1 LSRAP
6 ARTVLL
12 VEARPAG
19 TDVLAAD
26 LTRLGG
32 VKVVRVRS
40 LDAALDTLATMP
52 VDAVVGV
59 HQPPDLE
66 GLVLLRTLHGDDQRQ
81 DPATVL
87 LAEQDAATIRIA
99 AWREG
104 VDAILTWPADPVD
117 VAGALI
123 VLMERRAAE
132 RSRSSRISG
141 PDDSIRRLVGLLA
154 ATLDA
159 AIPGARAR
167 GEALAQAAVTVA
179 NAIDVPSDLLLP
191 MEYAA
196 QLHEIGRLGTT
207 ADPSPGS
214 GYGLSSEIT
223 LAGSAT
229 LGEIPALADAA
240 MLLEGMGANWDGSGA
255 PTDLQQGQIPMR
267 SRILRGAHDLLAAAD
282 RIPGTGTG
290 RLSAAL
296 ASLGQHAGT
305 WYDPAVLAA
314 MEVLVSSEMDP
325 GWLRRQE
332 LVPPA
337 RLREGMILAADLH
350 TASGVK
356 LLSAGSVLNHATLDL
371 IRRRHLSDP
380 IVHGVP
386 IRPTTG

>member
-1 LSRAP
+1 M
-6 ARTVLL
+6 
-12 VEARPAG
+12 
-19 TDVLAAD
+19 
-26 LTRLGG
+26 
-32 VKVVRVRS
+32 RVRT

-66 GLVLLRTLHGDDQRQ
+66 GLVLLRALHSDDQRQ

-117 VAGALI
+117 VAGALM
-123 VLMERRAAE
+123 VLMERRAAD
-132 RSRSSRISG
+132 RSRRSRISG
-141 PDDSIRRLVGLLA
+141 PDDSIRRMVVLLA
-154 ATLDA
+154 TTLDA
-159 AIPGARAR
+159 AVPGARRR
-167 GEALAQAAVTVA
+167 GETLATAAVAVA
-179 NAIDVPSDLLLP
+179 NAFDVPTDLLPP

-196 QLHEIGRLGTT
+196 RLHEIGRVSATGAEST
-207 ADPSPGS
+207 SS
-214 GYGLSSEIT
+214 GYGLSSEVT
-223 LAGSAT
+223 LAGSAL
-229 LGEIPALADAA
+229 LGEIPALEDAA

-267 SRILRGAHDLLAAAD
+267 SRILRGVHDLLAAAD
-282 RIPGTGTG
+282 RVPGSGTG
-290 RLSAAL
+290 RLAVAL
-296 ASLGQHAGT
+296 ASLGPHAGT

-314 MEVLVSSEMDP
+314 MEVLVSTEMDP
-325 GWLRRQE
+325 NWLSHQE

-356 LLSAGSVLNHATLDL
+356 LLSAGSVLNQATLDL
-371 IRRRHLSDP
+371 IRRRHLSNP

>member
-1 LSRAP
+1 MSRPP

-12 VEARPAG
+12 VEARSAG

-52 VDAVVGV
+52 VDAIVGV

-66 GLVLLRTLHGDDQRQ
+66 GVVLLRTLHGEEQRQ
-81 DPATVL
+81 DPAVVL

-123 VLMERRAAE
+123 VLMDRRAAE
-132 RSRSSRISG
+132 RSRRSRVSG
-141 PDDSIRRLVGLLA
+141 PDDSIHRMVGLLA
-154 ATLDA
+154 TTLDA
-159 AIPGARAR
+159 AVPGAKER
-167 GEALAQAAVTVA
+167 GETLAAGAVAVA
-179 NAIDVPSDLLLP
+179 QVIEVPTDLLPP

-196 QLHEIGRLGTT
+196 RLHEIGRISATGEG
-207 ADPSPGS
+207 SPGS
-214 GYGLSSEIT
+214 GHGLSSEVT
-223 LAGSAT
+223 LAGSV
-229 LGEIPALADAA
+229 LLSEIPALADAA

-267 SRILRGAHDLLAAAD
+267 SRILRGVHDLFTAAD
-282 RIPGTGTG
+282 RVPVSGKA
-290 RLSAAL
+290 RLEAAL
-296 ASLGQHAGT
+296 ASLAPHAGT
-305 WYDPAVLAA
+305 WYDPVVLAA
-314 MEVLVSSEMDP
+314 MEVLVSKELDP
-325 GWLRRQE
+325 KWLRRQE
-332 LVPPA
+332 LVPVA
-337 RLREGMILAADLH
+337 RLREGMVLAADLH

-356 LLSAGSVLNHATLDL
+356 LLSAGSVLNQSTLDL

-386 IRPTTG
+386 ILPTIG

>member
-1 LSRAP
+1 MSRPP

-19 TDVLAAD
+19 TDALAAD

-66 GLVLLRTLHGDDQRQ
+66 GIVLLRTLHTEDQRQ

-87 LAEQDAATIRIA
+87 LAEPDAATIRIA

-117 VAGALI
+117 VAGALM
-123 VLMERRAAE
+123 VLMERRAAD
-132 RSRSSRISG
+132 RSRRSRISG
-141 PDDSIRRLVGLLA
+141 PDDSIRRMVTLLA

-159 AIPGARAR
+159 AVPGSRRR
-167 GEALAQAAVTVA
+167 GETLATAAVTVA
-179 NAIDVPSDLLLP
+179 NAIDVPTDLLLP

-196 QLHEIGRLGTT
+196 RLHEIGRISTT
-207 ADPSPGS
+207 AAPSPAS
-214 GYGLSSEIT
+214 GHGLSSEVT
-223 LAGSAT
+223 LAGSVL
-229 LGEIPALADAA
+229 LGEIPALEDAA

-267 SRILRGAHDLLAAAD
+267 SRILRGVHDLLAAAD
-282 RIPGTGTG
+282 RIPGSGTG
-290 RLSAAL
+290 RLAAAL
-296 ASLGQHAGT
+296 TSLSQHAGT

-314 MEVLVSSEMDP
+314 MEVLVSTELDP
-325 GWLRRQE
+325 NWLRHQE

-356 LLSAGSVLNHATLDL
+356 LLSAGSVLNQATLDL